1 MEQCLKFSSEKGLG
15 ECLESEFIPYNL
27 IHNMVTSKNLTSF
40 SPRLDDFR
48 LVLAGS

>member
-15 ECLESEFIPYNL
+15 EFVEYEFIPQ
-27 IHNMVTSKNLTSF
+27 NMVTSKNLTSF